1 MRPRTRKAVRA
12 MRQAAREQRWE
23 DVSEIGT
30 AAYWI
35 GDGKDRRLLETY
47 LGPNAAVIVS
57 RRR

>member
-1 MRPRTRKAVRA
+1 

-23 DVSEIGT
+23 DVSEIGA

>member
-1 MRPRTRKAVRA
+1 MRPSTRKAVRA

-23 DVSEIGT
+23 DVSEISA

-35 GDGKDRRLLETY
+35 ADGKDRRRLETY
-47 LGPNAAVIVS
+47 LGPNAAVIAS

>member
-1 MRPRTRKAVRA
+1 MRHSTRKAVRA
-12 MRQAAREQRWE
+12 MRQAVREQRWE
-23 DVSEIGT
+23 DASAIGS

-47 LGPNAAVIVS
+47 LGPNAAKTVS